1 MLITRL
7 FFIKGDHN
15 SAKYPKGATIG
26 EFTLFTSL
34 VKIAGRSQAKIFKLE
49 SGRSRQKNTANFL
62 KFPTTNCLQPQNHD
76 TLLQIM

>member
-1 MLITRL
+1 MLMTRL

-34 VKIAGRSQAKIFKLE
+34 VKIAGRSQAKIFKLL
-49 SGRSRQKNTANFL
+49 SGGRSKQKNTANFL
-62 KFPTTNCLQPQNHD
+62 KFPTTNCLQY
-76 TLLQIM
+76 